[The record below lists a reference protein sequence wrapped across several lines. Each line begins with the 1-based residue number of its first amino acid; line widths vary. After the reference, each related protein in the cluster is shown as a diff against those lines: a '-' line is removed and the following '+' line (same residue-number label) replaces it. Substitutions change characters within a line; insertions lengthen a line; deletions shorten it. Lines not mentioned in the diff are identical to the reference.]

1 MSWRRMAPLSPM
13 PFTRLATP
21 GERTVSDDARRGMV
35 AAASEAQRVYGT
47 PTPVQHGPTYLA
59 RYGDMVV
66 CAPPVAGMAVVLPR
80 IGPDDIGRT
89 VTVVVTHG
97 TGAVTLRSSATTGGD
112 VATINGVASITIA
125 GAYACRQVVAITR
138 DAWAVLVIRD
148 GETTVTAPRWR
159 YLSTTPPAGAP
170 APVEVWQFDASA
182 SQLTGRIASIVL
194 ALSAGSAA
202 QQMYMEHV
210 GMVLLSSAQYAT
222 VTSAALQIVGD
233 ITIEATIAEKLPA
246 GSSLSILACGDPN
259 VGIGVGT
266 SQCCYA
272 MRYYYSGY
280 EEIRYYHASA
290 GLTTPQTYAT
300 GTTVPSYV
308 AFTRSGGTVAA
319 YLNGRQCA
327 SAGVSARPAAG
338 GVTTSQFRL
347 QRAQGDTTSSN
358 ETTWFSLRISGGAY
372 TAAQVAAA
380 WAQVY
385 S

>member
-1 MSWRRMAPLSPM
+1 MAPLAPIPYGRIQDAS
-13 PFTRLATP
+13 TRRVA
-21 GERTVSDDARRGMV
+21 DDTRRGM
-35 AAASEAQRVYGT
+35 AAAAIEAQRVYGT

-59 RYGDMVV
+59 RYGEMVV
-66 CAPPVAGMAVVLPR
+66 CVPPVAGMAVVLPR
-80 IGPDDIGRT
+80 IGPDDVGRA
-89 VTVVVTHG
+89 VTVVVT
-97 TGAVTLRSSATTGGD
+97 TDAGAVTLSASATTGGE
-112 VATINGVASITIA
+112 VATINGSASITIA

-159 YLSTTPPAGAP
+159 YLATTPPTGAP

-182 SQLTGRIASIVL
+182 SQLTGRVASIVL

-222 VTSAALQIVGD
+222 VTSAALQLVGD

-246 GSSLSILACGDPN
+246 GSQLSILSCGDPN
-259 VGIGVGT
+259 VALGVGT
-266 SQCCYA
+266 SQCAYA
-272 MRYYYSGY
+272 IRYSGSGY
-280 EEIRYYHASA
+280 EELRYYHASA
-290 GLTTPQTYAT
+290 GLSTPYTYAT

-308 AFTRSGGTVAA
+308 AFTRAGGTVTS
-319 YLNGRQCA
+319 YLNGLQCA
-327 SAGVSARPAAG
+327 SAGVAARPAAG
-338 GVTTSQFRL
+338 GVATSQFRL

-372 TAAQVAAA
+372 TAAQIAAA

-385 S
+385 A

>member
-1 MSWRRMAPLSPM
+1 MAALAPLPYSRIADAS
-13 PFTRLATP
+13 TRRVA
-21 GERTVSDDARRGMV
+21 DDTRRGM
-35 AAASEAQRVYGT
+35 AAAVIEAQRVYGT

-59 RYGDMVV
+59 RYGEMVV

-80 IGPDDIGRT
+80 IGPDDVGRT
-89 VTVVVTHG
+89 VTVVVT
-97 TGAVTLRSSATTGGD
+97 TDAGAVTLRASATTGGD
-112 VATINGVASITIA
+112 VATINGAASITIA

-148 GETTVTAPRWR
+148 GETSVMAPRWR
-159 YLSTTPPAGAP
+159 YLSTTPPTGAP
-170 APVEVWQFDASA
+170 APVEVWQFDGGAG
-182 SQLTGRIASIVL
+182 QLTGRVASIAL
-194 ALSAGSAA
+194 ALSAGSPA

-222 VTSAALQIVGD
+222 VTAAALQLVGD
-233 ITIEATIAEKLPA
+233 ITIEACIAEKLPQ

-259 VGIGVGT
+259 VALGVGT

-272 MRYYYSGY
+272 MRYSGSGY
-280 EEIRYYHASA
+280 EELRYYHASA

-327 SAGVSARPAAG
+327 SAAVAARPVAG
-338 GVTTSQFRL
+338 GVSTSQFRL

-358 ETTWFSLRISGGAY
+358 ETTWFSVRVSAGAY
-372 TAAQVAAA
+372 SAAQIAAA